1 MKAKNCIN
9 ICLSWILLKIS
20 NCLALMKCNV
30 LCIYTNSILFSQNRT
45 QTNTKEH
52 CGLLHWLCSEKQSLG
67 RNEAWEDSLGDKPE
81 KDKGQGT
88 EDRWDGTQ
96 VMVEVRCPWK
106 ERGKEEGLG
115 GKMLKLNIALKQ
127 VLVSLMGCARVKTCP
142 HWARIASSP
151 LCSFIGWQ
159 QLGGMAWLWP
169 RCRDRYW
176 GAAAGDYLV
185 PPSSFF
191 LEGWAELSRVM
202 LPQSRRTLSFQLI
215 IKFQSWHLKYSC
227 IQMLPL
233 AIGDYYKHTEVM

>member
-81 KDKGQGT
+81 KDKGQGS

-142 HWARIASSP
+142 HWAKSPAPHSARSLAGSSWEGWHDFGQGAGTDTEGQQLETTSFLPAASS
-151 LCSFIGWQ
+151 LK
-159 QLGGMAWLWP
+159 GGLNCP
-169 RCRDRYW
+169 
-176 GAAAGDYLV
+176 G
-185 PPSSFF
+185 
-191 LEGWAELSRVM
+191 
-202 LPQSRRTLSFQLI
+202 
-215 IKFQSWHLKYSC
+215 SC
-227 IQMLPL
+227 YHNHVGL
-233 AIGDYYKHTEVM
+233 